1 MLQEARD
8 LQNSAVSKL
17 VNVLAQNK
25 KEFTFKAPTGSGK
38 TYMMADFMN
47 RIISANKNV
56 IFIVSTLSKSN
67 LAEQNYESFKN
78 LSENGTFPKLNPF
91 LINSDS
97 SGEGSLFIPTNYNVY
112 VLPRDLYKE
121 KSKLKNEGTFLN
133 FLQVMKG
140 TLFSAVVEALETTN
154 NGDFDKHNH
163 HVFNNQYQNKTLYLI
178 KDECHIATTNL
189 DELNNYFS
197 AIINFSATPK
207 LSWGQTPDVE
217 ITNLE
222 AENANLIKKIELGAE
237 DDSLENA
244 LEKFEEIKSD
254 YINLLGVNPCLII
267 QISNKDKAEEE
278 LQNNILP
285 SLSNH
290 QELKWVYIAGEE
302 KNCKTNDSGLNK
314 LSVKKWKDY
323 MKGKVSTISVIIFKM
338 VISEGWDI
346 PRACMIY
353 QIRDSKSKQLDE
365 QVMGRVRRNPRLL
378 DFETLG
384 DEAKNLAMT
393 AWIWGI
399 VPDTTGG
406 TKSVKL
412 FKNYNIE
419 NEIRVKPT
427 KLQNVVTTKS
437 FNIESYIKNLTDDKI
452 VHPSIF
458 EMYHALLKYDNSI
471 QNMCWNYATDYS
483 KWRLF
488 SENLSGLK
496 SSYDAYMCD
505 YEKSMQVCTE
515 VSFPKNSCFVE
526 SEKTLP
532 LDDWVWCRRD
542 NANDFSFDSE
552 AERQWAHIL
561 EKIQNESI
569 AKTSNLEFA
578 DDSNKFLWG
587 KNFPFNSEIKFEYYL
602 NGIHSS
608 YPDFVMKDK
617 AGRIHIFEVKS
628 INDSNKI
635 NINKEEYEE
644 KIRALK
650 ECYKECSKKT
660 GHIFYL
666 PLMQGSDWKIIKYEN
681 GEEDNFS
688 KKEFFDFVKEPSK
701 NSVSYKTK
709 SDFGTMKVAE

>member
-8 LQNSAVSKL
+8 LQNNAVSKL
-17 VNVLAQNK
+17 IKVLNQNK

-47 RIISANKNV
+47 RIISENQNV

-67 LAEQNYESFKN
+67 LAEQNYASFKR

-97 SGEGSLFIPTNYNVY
+97 SGEGSLFIPTDYNVY

-140 TLFSAVVEALETTN
+140 DLFSTKML
-154 NGDFDKHNH
+154 
-163 HVFNNQYQNKTLYLI
+163 NQVQHDRLSHEIYLI

-207 LSWGQTPDVE
+207 LSRNQLPDVE

-222 AENANLIKKIELGAE
+222 AESAKIIKQIEIGNDE
-237 DDSLENA
+237 DTLENA
-244 LEKFEEIKSD
+244 LEKFEEIKSN

-267 QISNKDKAEEE
+267 QISNKDKADEE
-278 LQNNILP
+278 LQNNIFP
-285 SLSNH
+285 SLLNH

-314 LSVKKWKDY
+314 LSVKKWKAY
-323 MKGKVSTISVIIFKM
+323 MKGKLSTISVIIFKM

-346 PRACMIY
+346 PRACMLY

-378 DFETLG
+378 DFETLS
-384 DEAKNLAMT
+384 EKAQQLSMT

-399 VPDTTGG
+399 VPKDNGG
-406 TKSVKL
+406 TKSVNL
-412 FKNYNIE
+412 FANYDIE
-419 NEIRVKPT
+419 KAIRIKTT
-427 KLQNVVTTKS
+427 KLQNITATKS
-437 FNIESYIKNLTDDKI
+437 FNVDSYIKNLTDNKI
-452 VHPSIF
+452 AHQNIF
-458 EMYHALLKYDNSI
+458 EMYHNLLKCDNSI
-471 QNMCWNYATDYS
+471 QNICWNYATDYN

-488 SENLSGLK
+488 AENLSNIK
-496 SSYDAYMCD
+496 TSYNTYMCD
-505 YEKSMQVCTE
+505 YEKSMQVCDE
-515 VSFPKNSCFVE
+515 VSFPTNSCFVE

-532 LDDWVWCRRD
+532 LDDWIWCRRD

-561 EKIQNESI
+561 EKIQSESI
-569 AKTSNLEFA
+569 AKTSNLEFS
-578 DDSNKFLWG
+578 DDVNKFLWG

-602 NGIHSS
+602 DGIHSS

-617 AGRIHIFEVKS
+617 FGRIHIFEVKS
-628 INDSNKI
+628 INDSSKL
-635 NINKEEYEE
+635 NIDKEEYEE
-644 KIRALK
+644 KVCALK

-666 PLMQGSDWKIIKYEN
+666 PLMQGSDWKITIYKN
-681 GEEDNFS
+681 GEEKNIS
-688 KKEFFDFVKEPSK
+688 KKEFFDFVKEPTK
-701 NSVSYKTK
+701 KSVTYDSK